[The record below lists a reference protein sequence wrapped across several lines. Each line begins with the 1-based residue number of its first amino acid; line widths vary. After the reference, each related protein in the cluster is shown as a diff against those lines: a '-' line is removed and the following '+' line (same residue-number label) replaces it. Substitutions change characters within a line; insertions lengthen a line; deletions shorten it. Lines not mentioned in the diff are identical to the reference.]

1 MKDSFEF
8 MYNTFST
15 YYSKVPLSQ
24 LKDAYSGLRSRRAKE
39 KVITKTKC
47 G

>member
-8 MYNTFST
+8 IYNTFST
-15 YYSKVPLSQ
+15 YYSKVLLSQ

-39 KVITKTKC
+39 EVITKTKC